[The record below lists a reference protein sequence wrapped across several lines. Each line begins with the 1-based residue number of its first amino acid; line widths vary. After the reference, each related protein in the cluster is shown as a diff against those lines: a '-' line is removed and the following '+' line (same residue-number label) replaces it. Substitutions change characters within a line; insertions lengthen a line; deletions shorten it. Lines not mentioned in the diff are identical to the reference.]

1 MPLAD
6 SKPRA
11 RRCSRI
17 SADPRCLPRI
27 LNGIERL
34 QATKPAE
41 GEKVQ

>member
-1 MPLAD
+1 MPLAG

-27 LNGIERL
+27 LNAIEWL
-34 QATKPAE
+34 QATKPVD
-41 GEKVQ
+41 GEAVN